1 MKKILDTIINFFKM
15 IFVYIVNF
23 FLSFFPDRKK
33 KEIKKDIIKEEI
45 PTKHETKST
54 YFETPTSNRDE
65 DNTSILKPLEEIIEE
80 EITYSE
86 KQLLL
91 INLINKTIDD
101 IIEKKENIK
110 IRDLDL
116 ETEKELNKIKEKIT
130 PLIIK
135 DIDKEYIKTEYVL
148 KKELTKALELEFE
161 KHPIFPPKE
170 NKEENELSN
179 NVLPND
185 KEITSPHLEL
195 KDEITNL
202 ITSSTL
208 IIASV
213 TKELLTPSKNEKKAE
228 IKREEPIIQDIIK
241 DIPSIEE
248 ETNKKEVFLDDTKK
262 TSTPSTNS
270 ENITKE
276 KEEPTITKEAEEAI
290 PTINEKEE
298 AKIKEEKEEIKEV
311 TITPESI
318 DPVPK
323 EEHQKI
329 NLINLTPIEE
339 STKQIIDFTNE
350 DCKKKELEEKN
361 YEPIEEEIDKMLN
374 QITNFLLKYEN
385 KLTKEQ
391 KQQLNAE
398 LERLRNTKEKML
410 TQKEN
415 DIKNEENNLNQFI
428 TNDEINSLR
437 YELNKLD
444 IEQQID
450 LNNEKI
456 KKVEELEYIEKK
468 EAAKIEKKILK
479 KRLKKSSRLLAL
491 TSLLSLPFV
500 RNKYFFYFTV
510 GSLVNYNLRLID
522 SLIHHK
528 SINKEPQLPELKKGK
543 DALYEAIN
551 STNENIIY
559 LNNLEQEILMMHPDL
574 SEDNEYL
581 LYIRSLKDRLNKTE
595 EKLRIKQ
602 EVLDKYCHKNL
613 RYKKILRKTK

>member
-1 MKKILDTIINFFKM
+1 MKKILDTIINFFRM

-23 FLSFFPDRKK
+23 FLSLFPERKK
-33 KEIKKDIIKEEI
+33 KEIKRDIIKEEI
-45 PTKHETKST
+45 PTKKETKST

-65 DNTSILKPLEEIIEE
+65 DNTSTLKPLEEIMEE

-135 DIDKEYIKTEYVL
+135 DIDKEYIKTEYTL

-179 NVLPND
+179 NVITND
-185 KEITSPHLEL
+185 EELISPHLEL

-213 TKELLTPSKNEKKAE
+213 TKELLTPAKSEKKAV
-228 IKREEPIIQDIIK
+228 ITRVEPITPEATK

-248 ETNKKEVFLDDTKK
+248 ENNKEEIVLDDINN
-262 TSTPSTNS
+262 TSTPSTYS
-270 ENITKE
+270 ENITK
-276 KEEPTITKEAEEAI
+276 KIEEPISAKEAEAAI
-290 PTINEKEE
+290 PTIEEKEKEKEE
-298 AKIKEEKEEIKEV
+298 VIEIKEV

-410 TQKEN
+410 IQKEN

-428 TNDEINSLR
+428 TNDEINSLKN
-437 YELNKLD
+437 ELNKLD

-528 SINKEPQLPELKKGK
+528 SINNEPQLPELKKGK

-559 LNNLEQEILMMHPDL
+559 LNNLEQEIIMMHPDL